1 MHLSPKEIEKLML
14 HNAGVL
20 AQKRYCR
27 GLRLNYV
34 ETMALIAAQALEFIR
49 DGNSVATLMEKGKRI
64 IGIAEVM
71 PGVSE
76 MIHEVQIEGTFK
88 DGTKLLTIHQ
98 PVCSEW
104 GDEELALHGSGMSRT
119 IKPNIDTSEEVI
131 SPGLATASAG
141 NIRLNE
147 GRKIK
152 VISVLNTGDR
162 PVQVGS
168 HYPFFEVNPLLE
180 FDREEAYGMRL
191 NLPSGTAVRFEPGES
206 KDVELINLA
215 GEKIQIGANA
225 LVDGSL
231 AENKDAALARMNNLG
246 FKCKKAGE

>member
-14 HNAGVL
+14 HNAGAL
-20 AQKRYCR
+20 AQKRYSR

-34 ETMALIAAQALEFIR
+34 EAIALIAAQALEFIR
-49 DGNSVATLMEKGKRI
+49 DGNSVADLMEKGKRI
-64 IGIAEVM
+64 LGIAEVM

-104 GDEELALHGSGMSRT
+104 GEEKLALYSSGLTRITKPESD
-119 IKPNIDTSEEVI
+119 IKEAMLVPGKMTAGEGIIKLNI
-131 SPGLATASAG
+131 
-141 NIRLNE
+141 
-147 GRKIK
+147 GRNTKI
-152 VISVLNTGDR
+152 ITVLNTGDR

-180 FDREEAYGMRL
+180 FDRNAAYGMRL

-206 KDVELINLA
+206 KDVELVELA
-215 GEKIQIGANA
+215 GEKIEIGANA
-225 LVDGSL
+225 LVDGKL
-231 AENKDAALARMNNLG
+231 ETNKEAAISKMVELG
-246 FKCKKAGE
+246 FKTKREGV

>member
-14 HNAGVL
+14 HNAGFL

-27 GLRLNYV
+27 GLRLSYV
-34 ETMALIAAQALEFIR
+34 EAMALIAAQALEFIR
-49 DGNSVATLMEKGKRI
+49 DGNSVAELMEIGKRI
-64 IGIAEVM
+64 LGISEVM

-98 PVCSEW
+98 PVCSEY
-104 GDEELALHGSGMSRT
+104 GEEELALHGSGLSR
-119 IKPNIDTSEEVI
+119 ISKPENSHSEERLT
-131 SPGLATASAG
+131 PGAATAASG
-141 NIRLNE
+141 TIELNTGRETNI
-147 GRKIK
+147 
-152 VISVLNTGDR
+152 ISVLNTGDR

-180 FDREEAYGMRL
+180 FDREAAYGMRL

-206 KDVELINLA
+206 KDVELVALA

-231 AENKDAALARMNNLG
+231 ASNKEAALSKMNKLG
-246 FKCKKAGE
+246 FKCKKEGK

>member
-14 HNAGVL
+14 HNAGFL

-27 GLRLNYV
+27 GLRLSYV
-34 ETMALIAAQALEFIR
+34 EAMALIAAQALEFIR
-49 DGNSVATLMEKGKRI
+49 DGNSVAELMEKGKCI
-64 IGIAEVM
+64 LGISEVM

-98 PVCSEW
+98 PICSEY
-104 GDEELALHGSGMSRT
+104 GEEKFALHGSGLLRITKPAKNLAEEKLIPGASNAASGT
-119 IKPNIDTSEEVI
+119 IELNI
-131 SPGLATASAG
+131 
-141 NIRLNE
+141 
-147 GRKIK
+147 GRETKI
-152 VISVLNTGDR
+152 ISVLNTGDR

-180 FDREEAYGMRL
+180 FDREAAYGMRL

-206 KDVELINLA
+206 KDVELVTFA

-225 LVDGSL
+225 LVNGSL
-231 AENKDAALARMNNLG
+231 ADNKEMALSKMNKLG
-246 FKCKKAGE
+246 FKCKQEGE

>member
-14 HNAGVL
+14 HNAGAL

-34 ETMALIAAQALEFIR
+34 EAMALIAAQALEFIR
-49 DGNSVATLMEKGKRI
+49 DGDSVATLMEKGKHI
-64 IGIAEVM
+64 LGIAEVM

-98 PVCSEW
+98 PVCAEW
-104 GDEELALHGSGMSRT
+104 GTEELALHGSGMTRT
-119 IKPNIDTSEEVI
+119 VKPAIDQNEAVI
-131 SPGLATASAG
+131 IPGAMQTTEG
-141 NIRLNE
+141 TIQLNVDRE
-147 GRKIK
+147 TKI
-152 VISVLNTGDR
+152 ISVLNTGDR

-180 FDREEAYGMRL
+180 FDREAAYGMRL

-206 KDVELINLA
+206 KDVELVALA
-215 GEKIQIGANA
+215 GDKIQIGANA
-225 LVDGSL
+225 LADGPL
-231 AENKDAALARMNNLG
+231 AANKEAALERMNKLG
-246 FKCKKAGE
+246 FKSKKAGE